1 MNASE
6 LSEFVARVRNL
17 FRGELNSTDEEIFAL
32 AKARIAGLR
41 FRVAMVALDDYALMH
56 GGSRGRFIPGKF
68 FEFYSRH
75 SAEDVDR
82 RAPTVAARMEKSEFD
97 RQLERDEVYDDW
109 RQRRLEVAALEPS
122 VRSAIVSD
130 LISSGWSRPAAS
142 LEAWSL
148 PWILAVADIGT
159 GRRPMSRNP
168 VSGNYD
174 LPTDP
179 VAFYRRTG
187 AASTIA
193 VGAVPSGESRKTGAS
208 LQGRSVDPARFPGL
222 QAGQTVPEDE
232 SPEIP
237 F

>member
-1 MNASE
+1 MKSNE

-41 FRVAMVALDDYALMH
+41 FRTAMVALDDYALMH

-75 SAEDVDR
+75 SADDVDR
-82 RAPTVAARMEKSEFD
+82 RAPSVAARMEKTEFD
-97 RQLERDEVYDDW
+97 RQLERDEVSEDW
-109 RQRRLEVAALEPS
+109 RQRRLEVAALQER
-122 VRSAIVSD
+122 VRSAIVAD
-130 LISSGWSRPAAS
+130 LIASGWSRPAT
-142 LEAWSL
+142 EIDAWSL
-148 PWILAVADIGT
+148 PWILAVSDIAT

-187 AASTIA
+187 AASTMA
-193 VGAVPSGESRKTGAS
+193 VGAFPSGESRKAIPATER
-208 LQGRSVDPARFPGL
+208 RSGDPARFPGL
-222 QAGQTVPEDE
+222 QAGQTIPEPDA
-232 SPEIP
+232 PEIP